1 MKEPVHKSK
10 GGQPGRSGPPGNLNA
25 SKSILP
31 ALRRLQKGKPLPAPL
46 QRVTAI
52 ADREAAL
59 IVSDKGGP
67 ENMTGGERL
76 MLNVWRTARQA
87 TLLIL
92 YEMAQRGII
101 VTKDGEWDLQPGAQR
116 LVKFLAEE
124 RSALVAMKFDQRRAK
139 DVTQDLDAL
148 LADDEV
154 K

>member
-1 MKEPVHKSK
+1 MAGKK
-10 GGQPGRSGPPGNLNA
+10 GRSGPPGNLHNA
-25 SKSILP
+25 KSILP

-52 ADREAAL
+52 ADREAEL
-59 IVSDKGGP
+59 IVSDKGGQ
-67 ENMTGGERL
+67 ENLTGGEQL
-76 MLNVWRTARQA
+76 MVNVWKTARRA
-87 TLLIL
+87 VLLIL

-101 VTKDGEWDLQPGAQR
+101 TSDDGQWDLQPGAQR

-124 RSALVAMKFDQRRAK
+124 RMALTALRFDQRRPR

>member
-1 MKEPVHKSK
+1 
-10 GGQPGRSGPPGNLNA
+10 
-25 SKSILP
+25 
-31 ALRRLQKGKPLPAPL
+31 
-46 QRVTAI
+46 
-52 ADREAAL
+52 
-59 IVSDKGGP
+59 
-67 ENMTGGERL
+67 
-76 MLNVWRTARQA
+76 
-87 TLLIL
+87 LLIL